1 MQENFQQIEQTWVD
15 LESLVTVNDGDV
27 FLIQNRGPGILMT
40 LESYTTPDDEES
52 TAGTLIPADISKQGV
67 FIKGTQKLFLK
78 ALTNASCAINITKA
92 NNNSGGQTINNQ
104 DITVT
109 ANGVYTAESGYTGL
123 GTVTV
128 NVPSPVETVT
138 ATNNSS
144 YDRVNGEKV
153 WLSKSGDNYSII
165 NYASADKNSLIGA
178 CKQNIAIGAS
188 GSVETLDEGVLVPH
202 LTRDFV
208 LNSGITESNIDD
220 AAGLLTIPLSTASA
234 FIVSNVI
241 DMPSTAETDFKFK
254 IKFKYINNDSG
265 TTPTLPLYTLGGLNF
280 NDSISYPSGYE
291 PQLYTSGND
300 IGGSY
305 PRSSNARRTLTYNA
319 TGVLNID
326 DWLTVS
332 IETNSTSPYA
342 TLKIVDT
349 NGNTYT
355 KTDTDFSCT
364 FNSHNVQRVCIGQ
377 SSSYPSTLSAV
388 FDLSECG
395 LFSADESVTYWT
407 PYTETEG

>member
-1 MQENFQQIEQTWVD
+1 MTIASEITR
-15 LESLVTVNDGDV
+15 
-27 FLIQNRGPGILMT
+27 IQNNI
-40 LESYTTPDDEES
+40 
-52 TAGTLIPADISKQGV
+52 AGA
-67 FIKGTQKLFLK
+67 
-78 ALTNASCAINITKA
+78 
-92 NNNSGGQTINNQ
+92 
-104 DITVT
+104 
-109 ANGVYTAESGYTGL
+109 YTALSAKGATL
-123 GTVTV
+123 PTNQNSANLATTVAS
-128 NVPSPVETVT
+128 VPAGGGDTVT

-188 GSVETLDEGVLVPH
+188 GSVETLDDGTLVPH

-208 LNSGITESNIDD
+208 LSSGITESDIDD
-220 AAGLLTIPLSTASA
+220 AAGLLTIPITTANA

-254 IKFKYINNDSG
+254 IKFKYINNDPS
-265 TTPTLPLYTLGGLNF
+265 TTPALPLYTLGTLNF
-280 NDSISYPSGYE
+280 NNSTSYPSGYE
-291 PQLYTSGND
+291 PVLYTDGNN
-300 IGGSY
+300 IVGRY
-305 PRSSNARRTLTYNA
+305 PSSRSSRKNITYDA

-342 TLKIVDT
+342 TLKIVDA

-355 KTDTDFSCT
+355 QTNTDTICT
-364 FNSHNVQRVCIGQ
+364 FTSNNVQRVCIGQ
-377 SSSYPSTLSAV
+377 NSTVLRTLSVV
-388 FDLSECG
+388 FDLNECG
-395 LFSADESVTYWT
+395 LFSRDESITYWT
-407 PYTETEG
+407 PYKEVEG